1 VTARVD
7 FIDNAVDINSGTVRV
22 RAVLS
27 NPEAQLIP
35 GQFIRAKVEGVML
48 SSAVAVP
55 RKAVMSSPQG
65 PFIWIVN
72 GEQKVEFRPVQL
84 GRSMGNNII
93 VAGGVA
99 PGDRYIVEGVLK
111 VQPGIQVSA
120 VATDAEAA
128 SKQAAQPSAPA
139 PAAQGGA

>member
-1 VTARVD
+1 
-7 FIDNAVDINSGTVRV
+7 
-22 RAVLS
+22 LS

-48 SSAVAVP
+48 SSVVSVP

-65 PFIWIVN
+65 PFIWIVT

-93 VAGGVA
+93 VAQGLA
-99 PGDRYIVEGVLK
+99 PGDRYIVDGVLK

-120 VATDAEAA
+120 VSTDAA
-128 SKQAAQPSAPA
+128 SKQAAQPAAAA

>member
-1 VTARVD
+1 
-7 FIDNAVDINSGTVRV
+7 VRV
-22 RAVLS
+22 RAVLN

-48 SSAVAVP
+48 SKVMSVP

-65 PFIWIVN
+65 PFVWVVN
-72 GEQKVEFRPVQL
+72 GEEKVEFRPVQL
-84 GRSMGNNII
+84 GRPMGNNI
-93 VAGGVA
+93 VVTQGLA

-120 VATDAEAA
+120 VTTDAA
-128 SKQAAQPSAPA
+128 SKQAAQPAAPT